1 MPSWTKKLI
10 AVIIGGGLVF
20 LVGTRI
26 REAQQEQAAPS
37 QKKKGGDRT
46 ISVDLASVQP
56 GEVAEQL
63 ILTGALKAKETVNV
77 TPQSTGRLEKTYFQV
92 GDRVRQGDLIAE
104 LEDSELQQRVRR
116 AEAAIAVSAA
126 NVTQRK
132 AELANIKAN
141 LDRAEQLYKE
151 QLLSPQEYEQQRTGL
166 ATMDA
171 QVALA
176 EAQQQQAEAELAEL
190 KIQLAQTKV
199 YAPLSGD
206 VSVRYVDEGS
216 LVSPSTPLIQ
226 IVNLASLVTIGNVPE
241 RNVGR
246 LRVGTP
252 AEVRVDAIPDQIFRG
267 KVARIA
273 PVLDAA
279 TRSASIEIDIA
290 NPDRILRAEMF
301 VRIDL
306 DLGTTRQANL
316 IPRDSLIYR
325 GIESGVFLLDEE
337 DRPVFQ
343 SVEIGVNT
351 EDDRV
356 EVLNLA
362 PGTRIIGR
370 GATML
375 REGDQIRIAGEQTPA
390 AGNERNGG

>member
-1 MPSWTKKLI
+1 VPSWTKKLI
-10 AVIIGGGLVF
+10 AVIIGGGIVF
-20 LVGTRI
+20 LVGTRVH
-26 REAQQEQAAPS
+26 EAQQQQAAPG
-37 QKKKGGDRT
+37 QGKKKGGDR
-46 ISVDLASVQP
+46 IVSVDLTSVETGQ
-56 GEVAEQL
+56 VAERL
-63 ILTGALKAKETVNV
+63 VLTGALRAKETVNV

-92 GDRVRQGDLIAE
+92 GDRVRQGDLVAE

-132 AELANIKAN
+132 AELDNIKAN
-141 LDRAEQLYKE
+141 LGRAEQLFKE

-226 IVNLASLVTIGNVPE
+226 IVNLTTLVTMGNVPE
-241 RNVGR
+241 RSVGR
-246 LRVGTP
+246 LRIGTP
-252 AEVRVDAIPDQIFRG
+252 AEVRVDAIPDKVFRG
-267 KVARIA
+267 VVARIA

-279 TRSASIEIDIA
+279 TRSASIQIDIL
-290 NPDRILRAEMF
+290 NPERVLRAEMF

-306 DLGTTRQANL
+306 DLGTMRDANL
-316 IPRDSLIYR
+316 ISRDALIYR
-325 GIESGVFLLDEE
+325 GTEAGVFLLDEQQ
-337 DRPVFQ
+337 RPVFQ
-343 SVEIGVNT
+343 AIQTGVTT

-362 PGTRIIGR
+362 PGTSIIGR

-375 REGDQIRIAGEQTPA
+375 REGDEIRVSGAPPPQG
-390 AGNERNGG
+390 

>member
-20 LVGTRI
+20 LVGTRV

-37 QKKKGGDRT
+37 KKKKGGDRT
-46 ISVDLASVQP
+46 VSVDLASVQT
-56 GEVAEQL
+56 GQVAEQL
-63 ILTGALKAKETVNV
+63 VLTGALKAKETVNV

-92 GDRVRQGDLIAE
+92 GDRVRQGDLVAE

-126 NVTQRK
+126 TVDQRA
-132 AELANIKAN
+132 AELANTKAN
-141 LDRAEQLYKE
+141 LGRAEQLFNE

-166 ATMDA
+166 ATMQA

-176 EAQQQQAEAELAEL
+176 AAQQQQAEAELEEL
-190 KIQLAQTKV
+190 RIQLAQTKV

-226 IVNLASLVTIGNVPE
+226 IVNLTSLVTIGNVPE
-241 RNVGR
+241 RSVGR
-246 LRVGTP
+246 LLVGTP
-252 AEVRVDAIPDQIFRG
+252 AEVRVDAIPDKVFRG
-267 KVARIA
+267 IVARIA

-279 TRSASIEIDIA
+279 TRSASIEIDIL
-290 NPDRILRAEMF
+290 NPDRVLRAEMF

-306 DLGTTRQANL
+306 NFGTTREANL

-325 GIESGVFLLDEE
+325 GVESGVFLLNEQDL
-337 DRPVFQ
+337 PVFQ
-343 SVEIGVNT
+343 AVEIGVNT

-375 REGDQIRIAGEQTPA
+375 REGDQIRISDGQPLAAGEA
-390 AGNERNGG
+390 RNGG

>member
-20 LVGTRI
+20 LVGSRI
-26 REAQQEQAAPS
+26 HQAQQEQAAS
-37 QKKKGGDRT
+37 GQGKKKGADR
-46 ISVDLASVQP
+46 IVSVDLTSVQP
-56 GEVAEQL
+56 GQVAEQL

-141 LDRAEQLYKE
+141 LGRAEQLFKE

-190 KIQLAQTKV
+190 NIQLAQTKV

-226 IVNLASLVTIGNVPE
+226 IVNLVTLVTIGNVPE

-246 LRVGTP
+246 LRIGTP
-252 AEVRVDAIPDQIFRG
+252 AEVRVDAIPDKVFRG
-267 KVARIA
+267 VVARIA

-279 TRSASIEIDIA
+279 TRSASIQIDIS
-290 NPDRILRAEMF
+290 NPERVLRAEMF

-306 DLGTTRQANL
+306 DLGTMRTANL
-316 IPRDSLIYR
+316 IPRAALVYR
-325 GIESGVFLLDEE
+325 GTEAGVFLLDELQ
-337 DRPVFQ
+337 RPVFQ
-343 SVEIGVNT
+343 VVQTGVNT

-356 EVLNLA
+356 EVLNLS
-362 PGTRIIGR
+362 PGTSIIGR

-375 REGDQIRIAGEQTPA
+375 REGDEVRISGPPPSQ
-390 AGNERNGG
+390 G

>member
-1 MPSWTKKLI
+1 VPSWTKKLI

-20 LVGTRI
+20 LVGSRI
-26 REAQQEQAAPS
+26 YEAQQEQAAPS

-56 GEVAEQL
+56 GQVAEQL

-132 AELANIKAN
+132 AELDNIKAN
-141 LDRAEQLYKE
+141 LARAEQLFNE

-166 ATMDA
+166 ATMNA

-190 KIQLAQTKV
+190 RIQLAQTKV

-226 IVNLASLVTIGNVPE
+226 IVNLTSLVTIGNVPE

-252 AEVRVDAIPDQIFRG
+252 AEVRVDAIPDEVFRG
-267 KVARIA
+267 KIARIA

-290 NPDRILRAEMF
+290 NPDRVLRAEMF

-306 DLGTTRQANL
+306 NLGTTREANL

-325 GIESGVFLLDEE
+325 GVESGVFLLDEE

-356 EVLNLA
+356 EILNLA

-375 REGDQIRIAGEQTPA
+375 REGDQIRVAGEQAPA
-390 AGNERNGG
+390 AGEARNGG

>member
-26 REAQQEQAAPS
+26 HEAQQEQAGPS
-37 QKKKGGDRT
+37 KKGKGGGDRT
-46 ISVDLASVQP
+46 VSVDLTSVRP
-56 GEVAEQL
+56 GQVAEQL
-63 ILTGALKAKETVNV
+63 VLTGALKAKETVNV

-132 AELANIKAN
+132 AELSNIKAN
-141 LDRAEQLYKE
+141 LSRAEQLFNE

-226 IVNLASLVTIGNVPE
+226 IVNLTSLVTIGNVPE

-252 AEVRVDAIPDQIFRG
+252 AEVRVDAIPDKVFRG
-267 KVARIA
+267 VVARIA

-279 TRSASIEIDIA
+279 TRSASIQIDIS
-290 NPDRILRAEMF
+290 NPERVLRAEMF

-306 DLGTTRQANL
+306 DLGTMREANL
-316 IPRDSLIYR
+316 IPRDALVYR
-325 GIESGVFLLDEE
+325 GTEAGVFLLDEQQ
-337 DRPVFQ
+337 RPVFQ
-343 SVEIGVNT
+343 GIQTGVST

-362 PGTRIIGR
+362 PGTQIIGR

-375 REGDQIRIAGEQTPA
+375 REGDEIRVSGAPPPQG
-390 AGNERNGG
+390 

>member
-10 AVIIGGGLVF
+10 AVIIGGGIVF
-20 LVGTRI
+20 LVGTRVH
-26 REAQQEQAAPS
+26 EAQQQQAAPG
-37 QKKKGGDRT
+37 QGKKKGGDR
-46 ISVDLASVQP
+46 IVSVDLTSVETGQ
-56 GEVAEQL
+56 VAERL
-63 ILTGALKAKETVNV
+63 VLTGALRAKETVNV

-92 GDRVRQGDLIAE
+92 GDRVRQGDLVAE

-132 AELANIKAN
+132 AELDNIKAN
-141 LDRAEQLYKE
+141 LGRAEQLFKE

-226 IVNLASLVTIGNVPE
+226 IVNLTTLVTIGNVPE
-241 RNVGR
+241 RSVGR
-246 LRVGTP
+246 LRIGTP
-252 AEVRVDAIPDQIFRG
+252 AEVRVDAIPDKVFRG
-267 KVARIA
+267 VVARIA

-279 TRSASIEIDIA
+279 TRSASIQIDIL
-290 NPDRILRAEMF
+290 NPERVLRAEMF

-306 DLGTTRQANL
+306 DLGTMRDANL
-316 IPRDSLIYR
+316 ISRDALIYR
-325 GIESGVFLLDEE
+325 GTEAGVFLLDEQQ
-337 DRPVFQ
+337 RPVFQ
-343 SVEIGVNT
+343 AIQTGVTT

-362 PGTRIIGR
+362 PGTSIIGR

-375 REGDQIRIAGEQTPA
+375 REGDEIRVSGAPPPQG
-390 AGNERNGG
+390 

>member
-1 MPSWTKKLI
+1 
-10 AVIIGGGLVF
+10 
-20 LVGTRI
+20 
-26 REAQQEQAAPS
+26 
-37 QKKKGGDRT
+37 
-46 ISVDLASVQP
+46 VDLTSVETGQ
-56 GEVAEQL
+56 VAERL
-63 ILTGALKAKETVNV
+63 VLTGALRAKETVNV

-92 GDRVRQGDLIAE
+92 GDRVRQGDLVAE

-132 AELANIKAN
+132 AELDNIKAN
-141 LDRAEQLYKE
+141 LGRAEQLFKE

-226 IVNLASLVTIGNVPE
+226 IVNLTTLVTIGNVPE
-241 RNVGR
+241 RSVGR
-246 LRVGTP
+246 LRIGTP
-252 AEVRVDAIPDQIFRG
+252 AEVRVDAIPDKVFRG
-267 KVARIA
+267 VVARIA

-279 TRSASIEIDIA
+279 TRSASIQIDIL
-290 NPDRILRAEMF
+290 NPERVLRAEMF

-306 DLGTTRQANL
+306 DLGTMRDANL
-316 IPRDSLIYR
+316 ISRDALIYR
-325 GIESGVFLLDEE
+325 GTEAGVFLLDEQQ
-337 DRPVFQ
+337 RPVFQ
-343 SVEIGVNT
+343 AIQTGVTT

-362 PGTRIIGR
+362 PGTSIIGR

-375 REGDQIRIAGEQTPA
+375 REGDEIRVSGAPPPQG
-390 AGNERNGG
+390 

>member
-1 MPSWTKKLI
+1 VPSWTKKLI

-26 REAQQEQAAPS
+26 HEAQEEQAAPS
-37 QKKKGGDRT
+37 RKKKGGDRT
-46 ISVDLASVQP
+46 ISVDLASVQT
-56 GEVAEQL
+56 GQVAEQL

-92 GDRVRQGDLIAE
+92 GDRVRQGDLVAE

-116 AEAAIAVSAA
+116 ADAVIAVSAA
-126 NVTQRK
+126 TVDQRA
-132 AELANIKAN
+132 AELANTKAN
-141 LDRAEQLYKE
+141 LSRAEQLFKE
-151 QLLSPQEYEQQRTGL
+151 QLLSPQEYELQKTGL
-166 ATMDA
+166 ATMHA

-176 EAQQQQAEAELAEL
+176 AAQQQQAEAELAEL
-190 KIQLAQTKV
+190 RIQLAQTKV

-206 VSVRYVDEGS
+206 VSIRYVDQGS

-226 IVNLASLVTIGNVPE
+226 IVNLSSLVTIGNVPE
-241 RNVGR
+241 RSVGR

-252 AEVRVDAIPDQIFRG
+252 AEVRVDAIPDKVFRG
-267 KVARIA
+267 IVARIA

-279 TRSASIEIDIA
+279 TRSAFIEIDIA
-290 NPDRILRAEMF
+290 NPEHVLRAEMF

-306 DLGTTRQANL
+306 DLGTTREANL
-316 IPRDSLIYR
+316 IPRASLIYR
-325 GIESGVFLLDEE
+325 GVESGVFLLDEE

-343 SVEIGVNT
+343 VVEIGVNT

-356 EVLNLA
+356 EVVNLA
-362 PGTRIIGR
+362 PGTRVIGR

-375 REGDQIRIAGEQTPA
+375 REGDRIRISGAPPPTAGEA
-390 AGNERNGG
+390 RNGG